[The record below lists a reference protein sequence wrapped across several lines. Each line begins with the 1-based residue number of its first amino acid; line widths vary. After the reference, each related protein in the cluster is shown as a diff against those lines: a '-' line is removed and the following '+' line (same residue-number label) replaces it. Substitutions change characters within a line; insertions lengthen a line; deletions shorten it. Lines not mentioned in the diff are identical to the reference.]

1 MNKDKITKEE
11 IELGVK
17 VFRLRTYI
25 ERSNILMKQLLEYP
39 YDLLEHD
46 QNVFDVTNSEDIK
59 EFNRLMNKLY
69 ECRNGSKNSMVM
81 N

>member
-69 ECRNGSKNSMVM
+69 ECRNGSL
-81 N
+81 